1 MALLVLAY
9 PRISSA
15 DFDLIQE
22 IRAQHDQ
29 RYFKIVE
36 PHFTLVFP
44 ICEIGLAALSA
55 EVRRRV
61 TGAASIT
68 FVCRCAMVV
77 EDDSKSFSHVFLVPD
92 EGFSEIVKLHDQI
105 YAGAIEPEL
114 RLDIPYIP
122 HIGVGNDEDARTCRR
137 LANKLNQQQFQL
149 KGVIDTLDIV
159 KYEAGTLETLERI
172 ALESR

>member
-15 DFDLIQE
+15 DFDWIQE
-22 IRAQHDQ
+22 IREQHDQ

-36 PHFTLVFP
+36 PHFTFVFP
-44 ICEIGLAALSA
+44 INEIGLAALSA
-55 EVRRRV
+55 EVRRQV
-61 TGAASIT
+61 TDAAAIT

-77 EDDSKSFSHVFLVPD
+77 EDVSRSFSHVFLVPD

-105 YAGAIEPEL
+105 YAGAIQLEL

-122 HIGVGNDEDARTCRR
+122 HIDVGNDEDARTCHR
-137 LANKLNQQQFQL
+137 LADKLNQQQFQL

-159 KYEAGTLETLERI
+159 KYETGTLQTLERV
-172 ALESR
+172 ALGSQ